1 MPYEE
6 FNKLFAKNLRYYLNK
21 YNMTQAELAKH
32 LNVGTTSVY
41 NWCNGIKSPR
51 MDKVDAMCEL
61 FNCKRSNLME
71 DKKMSFF
78 GWIPRNGIFLRLQNC
93 QLLFAGNLTRKSMFA
108 IMKSRTKRL
117 SRARLCERLC
127 RRERL

>member
-93 QLLFAGNLTRKSMFA
+93 QLLFAGTLTRKSMFA